1 MDGISEEILSPGWQ
15 KMRLLDGLS
24 KEELEMRTDS
34 AEVVRGCKGE
44 VKLEA
49 TGQKQDSV
57 DRMAGGEIKEL
68 VGGKLC
74 YEFFGPILENSSH
87 GRAVADSEA
96 QVKI

>member
-1 MDGISEEILSPGWQ
+1 MDGISEEILSPWWQ
-15 KMRLLDGLS
+15 KVRLLDGLS

-34 AEVVRGCKGE
+34 AEVVCGGEGE

-49 TGQKQDSV
+49 AGQKQDSV
-57 DRMAGGEIKEL
+57 DRLAGGEVKEL

-74 YEFFGPILENSSH
+74 YEFSGPIFENRSH
-87 GRAVADSEA
+87 GGAVADSEA